1 MEETINDRIE
11 MLVNEHFDGNKA
23 AFAKAIGLPPTGLSN
38 YIGKARRSKPSVEM
52 ITKIITATGV
62 DAYWLLFGSEA
73 PGITAVNSAVATG
86 SGTANNS
93 VNITTGGDSAV
104 LAERVRSLETLI
116 IEKNERIN
124 ELKERIE
131 ELKAK

>member
-1 MEETINDRIE
+1 MNLQTIKNYCENRAGGLKQLASEVGMSEANLHRCIRLNKIQASDLETIAHLLGVDIRE
-11 MLVNEHFDGNKA
+11 FFDGV
-23 AFAKAIGLPPTGLSN
+23 P
-38 YIGKARRSKPSVEM
+38 
-52 ITKIITATGV
+52 GV
-62 DAYWLLFGSEA
+62 
-73 PGITAVNSAVATG
+73 TAVNSAVATG
-86 SGTANNS
+86 NGTANNS
-93 VNITTGGDSAV
+93 VNITTAPSGDSAL

>member
-1 MEETINDRIE
+1 MNLQTIKNYCENRAGGLKQLASEVGMSEANLHRCIRLNKIQASDLETIAH
-11 MLVNEHFDGNKA
+11 L
-23 AFAKAIGLPPTGLSN
+23 L
-38 YIGKARRSKPSVEM
+38 
-52 ITKIITATGV
+52 GV
-62 DAYWLLFGSEA
+62 DIREFFDEV
-73 PGITAVNSAVATG
+73 PGVTAVNSAVATG
-86 SGTANNS
+86 NGTANNS

>member
-1 MEETINDRIE
+1 MNLQTIKNYCENRAGGLKQLASEVGMSEANLHRCIRLNKIQASDLETIAH
-11 MLVNEHFDGNKA
+11 L
-23 AFAKAIGLPPTGLSN
+23 L
-38 YIGKARRSKPSVEM
+38 
-52 ITKIITATGV
+52 GV
-62 DAYWLLFGSEA
+62 DIREFFDEV
-73 PGITAVNSAVATG
+73 PGVTAVNSAVATG
-86 SGTANNS
+86 NGTANNS
-93 VNITTGGDSAV
+93 VNITTAPSGYSAL

>member
-1 MEETINDRIE
+1 MNLQTIKNYCENRAGGLKQLASEVGMSEANLHRCIRLNKIQASDLETIAH
-11 MLVNEHFDGNKA
+11 L
-23 AFAKAIGLPPTGLSN
+23 L
-38 YIGKARRSKPSVEM
+38 
-52 ITKIITATGV
+52 GV
-62 DAYWLLFGSEA
+62 DIREFFDEV
-73 PGITAVNSAVATG
+73 PGVTAVNSAVATG
-86 SGTANNS
+86 NGTANNS
-93 VNITTGGDSAV
+93 VNITTAPSGDSAL

>member
-86 SGTANNS
+86 NGTANNS
-93 VNITTGGDSAV
+93 VNITTGGDSA
-104 LAERVRSLETLI
+104 LRAERVRSLEARVA
-116 IEKNERIN
+116 E
-124 ELKERIE
+124 KERLIKVYE
-131 ELKAK
+131 KMLK

>member
-1 MEETINDRIE
+1 MNLQTIKNYCENRAGGLKQLASEVGMSEANLHRCIRLNKIQASDLETIAH
-11 MLVNEHFDGNKA
+11 L
-23 AFAKAIGLPPTGLSN
+23 L
-38 YIGKARRSKPSVEM
+38 
-52 ITKIITATGV
+52 GV
-62 DAYWLLFGSEA
+62 DIREFFDEV
-73 PGITAVNSAVATG
+73 PGVTAVNSAVATG
-86 SGTANNS
+86 NGTANNS
-93 VNITTGGDSAV
+93 VNITTAPSGDSAV

>member
-1 MEETINDRIE
+1 MNISK
-11 MLVNEHFDGNKA
+11 LNEIVVDSKLNKVQLA
-23 AFAKAIGLPPTGLSN
+23 KMCNITRATLDNALNGSDIKISTLESLAKAL
-38 YIGKARRSKPSVEM
+38 
-52 ITKIITATGV
+52 GV
-62 DAYWLLFGSEA
+62 SA
-73 PGITAVNSAVATG
+73 GIFFDEDNGVTAVNSAVATG

-93 VNITTGGDSAV
+93 VNITTAPSGDSAV